1 MSAVINLAFPFF
13 GLIFLG
19 YLAARWMKA
28 PEAGLQWMNLFLI
41 YFSLPA
47 LFFQLLSRTPVE
59 ELTNGRFVLAT
70 TGATALT
77 FTLAFLYARF
87 IARRSAADSG
97 ILALAGG
104 YANVGYMGPGLT
116 LAVLGTG
123 ASVPTA
129 LVLCFDNIFLFIV
142 MPVLMA
148 LANGAGEPIDRV
160 VGRALWRVVTHPFIL
175 SSAAGIL
182 AAVIGFHP
190 PAAIDNLLTLLRQAA
205 APSALF
211 ALGVTLGLRPFR
223 GVPSVLPPVLAMK
236 LVLHPLL
243 AFVFVSLIAG
253 ADPIFLQTA
262 VLMASLPPAANVY
275 VMAAGYESFVDGAST
290 AVLVGTL
297 LSVITVTAA
306 IFLITHGLIG

>member
-1 MSAVINLAFPFF
+1 MSAVVDLSFPFF

-19 YLAARWMKA
+19 FLAARLMKA

-47 LFFQLLSRTPVE
+47 LFFQLLSRTPVA
-59 ELTNGRFVLAT
+59 ELANGRFVIAT

-77 FTLAFLYARF
+77 FTIAFLYARF
-87 IARRSAADSG
+87 VARRSAADAG
-97 ILALAGG
+97 ILALVGG

-129 LVLCFDNIFLFIV
+129 LVLCFDNMLLFTL

-148 LANGAGEPIDRV
+148 LANGAGEPLDRV
-160 VGRALWRVVTHPFIL
+160 VGRALFRVATHPFIV
-175 SSAAGIL
+175 SSVAGIV
-182 AAVIGFHP
+182 AAIVGFHP
-190 PAAIDNLLTLLRQAA
+190 PAALDTLLTLLRQAA

-223 GVPSVLPPVLAMK
+223 GIPKVLPPVLAMK

-243 AFVFVSLIAG
+243 AFTFVSLIAG
-253 ADPIFLQTA
+253 LDPVFLATA
-262 VLMASLPPAANVY
+262 ILMASLPPAANVY
-275 VMAAGYESFVDGAST
+275 VMAAGYDAFVDGAST

-297 LSVITVTAA
+297 LSVVTVTGV
-306 IFLITHGLIG
+306 IFLITHGMI